1 MADEETEVPEAYV
14 AKVIQIGDVWLPKI
28 STYSV
33 DMEDIDGEGTSRSE
47 AGIMHREVLR
57 KKVKK
62 LSVTC
67 THDNATILSVADM
80 LKGDTVDM
88 TVLCPGD
95 VNATDFYATGT
106 FYVTKIST
114 GLMHLSGNRAVWSV
128 SFNAIEV

>member
-1 MADEETEVPEAYV
+1 MADEETEAYV
-14 AKVIQIGDVWLPKI
+14 AKIIQVDGTWIPKI
-28 STYSV
+28 ATYSV
-33 DMEDIDGEGTSRSE
+33 DMEDIDAEGTSRSE
-47 AGIMHREVLR
+47 SGKMHREVLR

-67 THDNATILSVADM
+67 THDNATILAVADM